1 MPPSLPYLTI
11 SPRGS
16 HVVARENSLV
26 ALAVHFKANEKSLH
40 SEIKISQSSLA
51 PGYPRRRGMARG
63 GPSRMLQGSTFPWHK
78 PRCYN
83 TRFLITRAKNIQAG
97 RRTRNCLNRREGV
110 VRRGSVDIDLM
121 WREMAGA

>member
-16 HVVARENSLV
+16 PVVARENSSV
-26 ALAVHFKANEKSLH
+26 ALTVCFKANEKSLH

-63 GPSRMLQGSTFPWHK
+63 GPGRMLQGSAFPWHK

-83 TRFLITRAKNIQAG
+83 TRFLITRAKHIHAG

-110 VRRGSVDIDLM
+110 AGRGRVDIDLV